1 MLTVH
6 TPLSISPP
14 SSAYAHGVSAP
25 VASRWIHIS
34 GQVGLNDDG
43 TLAGDAEAQ
52 MEACWRR
59 IFVILEDAGMTK
71 TNIVKVTVFITDA
84 DLVSTYRAVRDSQLD
99 GHLTASSLL
108 VVSALAHP
116 EWLVEIEAVAAC

>member
-6 TPLSISPP
+6 TPATIAPP

-25 VASRWIHIS
+25 VDARWLHVS

-43 TLAGDAEAQ
+43 TIAGGPDAQ
-52 MEACWRR
+52 MDACWRK
-59 IFVILEDAGMTK
+59 IFAILADADMTK
-71 TNIVKVTVFITDA
+71 TNIVKVTAFITDP
-84 DLVSTYRAVRDSQLD
+84 DLVGTYRETRDKHLE
-99 GHLTASSLL
+99 GHLTASTLL

-116 EWLVEIEAVAAC
+116 DWVVEIEAVAAG

>member
-1 MLTVH
+1 MLTAH
-6 TPLSISPP
+6 TPLSIAPP

-25 VASRWIHIS
+25 VNARWLHIS

-52 MEACWRR
+52 METCWHR
-59 IFVILEDAGMTK
+59 IFMILEDAGMTK

-84 DLVSTYRAVRDSQLD
+84 GLVSTYRAVRDRRLE

-108 VVSALAHP
+108 VVSALADP
-116 EWLVEIEAVAAC
+116 EWLVEIEAVAAG

>member
-1 MLTVH
+1 MLTTH
-6 TPLSISPP
+6 TPLSIAPP

-25 VASRWIHIS
+25 VNARWLHIS

-43 TLAGDAEAQ
+43 ALAGDAEAQ

>member
-6 TPLSISPP
+6 TPAAIAPP

-25 VASRWIHIS
+25 VDAQWLHIS

-43 TLAGDAEAQ
+43 SLAGDPKDQ
-52 MEACWRR
+52 MAACWRK
-59 IFVILEDAGMTK
+59 IFAILADAGMTK
-71 TNIVKVTVFITDA
+71 TNIVKVTAYITDP
-84 DLVSTYRAVRDSQLD
+84 DLVGSYRDVRDQQLE
-99 GHLTASSLL
+99 GHLTASTLL

-116 EWLVEIEAVAAC
+116 DWVVEIEAVAAG